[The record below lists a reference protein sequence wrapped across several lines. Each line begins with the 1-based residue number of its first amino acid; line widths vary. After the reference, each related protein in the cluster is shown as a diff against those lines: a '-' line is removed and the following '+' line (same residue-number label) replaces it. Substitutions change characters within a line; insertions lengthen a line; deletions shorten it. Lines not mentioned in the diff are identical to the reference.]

1 MRKKGA
7 WVALTV
13 CGSARKLPVLESFFE
28 QGCDYFFCFV
38 PWSRVMEEET
48 TAQRVFTIS
57 EVNALIPALSSLVG
71 DQLREQSE
79 IEQGLAELVR
89 LTGEPPRSLKSAQG
103 DTGEIQR
110 LKDALRRRI
119 TRYETGWQR
128 VQTWGGVVKDPQTGL
143 VDFYGRVDGKLVWLC
158 WRYGEDSLGYY
169 HELTAGYSGRRPLSA
184 EVRRKLVN

>member
-1 MRKKGA
+1 
-7 WVALTV
+7 
-13 CGSARKLPVLESFFE
+13 
-28 QGCDYFFCFV
+28 
-38 PWSRVMEEET
+38 MEEQ
-48 TAQRVFTIS
+48 TATQRIFSIS

-79 IEQGLAELVR
+79 IEHGLAELMR
-89 LTGEPPRSLKSAQG
+89 LTGEPPRSLELTRTDSA
-103 DTGEIQR
+103 EVVR
-110 LKDALRRRI
+110 LKGDLRSRI
-119 TRYETGWQR
+119 SRYETGWQR
-128 VQTWGGVVKDPQTGL
+128 IQKWGGVIKDPQTGL

>member
-1 MRKKGA
+1 LGFM
-7 WVALTV
+7 
-13 CGSARKLPVLESFFE
+13 AR
-28 QGCDYFFCFV
+28 
-38 PWSRVMEEET
+38 SRVMEEQV

-71 DQLREQSE
+71 EQLREQSE
-79 IEQGLAELVR
+79 IEHGLAELMR
-89 LTGEPPRSLKSAQG
+89 LTGEPPRSLEPTGRDSA
-103 DTGEIQR
+103 EVHR
-110 LKDALRRRI
+110 LKGDLRSRI
-119 TRYETGWQR
+119 SRYETGWQC
-128 VQTWGGVVKDPQTGL
+128 VQKWGGVIKDPQTGL